1 VFVKLLHRILRW
13 LDDKLARPH
22 ALAVIIGLG
31 VLLNASAL
39 CLGLT
44 ADDHFHAVAL
54 REDLRSAGMER
65 APWDL
70 FAFAKDPA
78 SNQALM
84 EEGVFPWWTDPA
96 LVISFLRPLSSLT
109 LWLDH
114 ALWPHSAVLMHVHSL
129 LWFVLLLLAV
139 WTLYRDLIA
148 SHATAAL
155 ALLLYALDDA
165 RSYPVAWVANRNALV
180 ALVPGFFAIYAHHR
194 YRSGGARAFAV
205 AAPLALA
212 FGLAGGE
219 PALPVC
225 GYLFAYALFLD
236 RASLSSRLFS
246 LLPYAALVIAWRVL
260 YDRLGYG
267 ALNSGIYLDPGRE
280 PLTFAA
286 AAAVRLPILML
297 SQFALPM
304 SDLWEAYPL
313 FGAWLQPAV
322 LCFALGALGALLW
335 LLWPL
340 LRREAHVRFWALGC
354 VLAALPVCGTHPED
368 RVLTAASL
376 GGAALVAT
384 FLSATLQ
391 GEVGRPSG
399 VTTAAALALLVIH
412 LVVAPLILPA
422 RILAIDS
429 MERLMLASDG
439 SIPRGPLASHQ
450 TVVLLNPPL
459 DLFAVYLPPFRLARG
474 IGMPRSLRWLATGE
488 SALRV
493 SRIDAQ
499 TLKITPDDGFLWSSS
514 QRMFRRAER
523 SFQPGERVRLSDVV
537 FEVTE
542 LTADGRP
549 ASVVARFGHS
559 LDAPDFVWLQ
569 WDKRAYRSFALPPV
583 GGSVRVPAVDLRELL
598 LN

>member
-1 VFVKLLHRILRW
+1 MKLLQRILRW
-13 LDDKLARPH
+13 LDEKLARPH
-22 ALAVIIGLG
+22 ALAAIIALG
-31 VLLNASAL
+31 VLLNATAL

-54 REDLRSAGMER
+54 RDDVRSSGMER

-70 FAFAKDPA
+70 FAFAKDPQ
-78 SNQALM
+78 SNLALM
-84 EEGVFPWWTDPA
+84 EEGAFPWWTDPT

-114 ALWPHSAVLMHVHSL
+114 ALWPHSSALMHVHSL
-129 LWFVLLLLAV
+129 LWFVLLLLTV
-139 WTLYRDLIA
+139 WALYRNLFA
-148 SHATAAL
+148 SRLSAAL

-180 ALVPGFFAIYAHHR
+180 ALVPGFLAIYAHHR
-194 YRSGGARAFAV
+194 YRSESALAFGL

-212 FGLAGGE
+212 VGLAGGE

-225 GYLFAYALFLD
+225 GYLAAYALFLD
-236 RASLSSRLFS
+236 RASLASRCLS
-246 LLPYAALVIAWRVL
+246 LLPYAALVIAWRAL

-286 AAAVRLPILML
+286 AAAERLPILML

-313 FGAWLQPAV
+313 LGAWLQPTV
-322 LCFALGALGALLW
+322 LCFALLALLALAW
-335 LLWPL
+335 LFWPL
-340 LRREAHVRFWALGC
+340 LRRDALARFWALGC

-376 GGAALVAT
+376 GGAALIAS
-384 FLSATLQ
+384 FLSAGRQ
-391 GEVGRPSG
+391 GETGRPSG
-399 VTTAAALALLVIH
+399 VITTVSLTLLGIH
-412 LVVAPLILPA
+412 LVVAPLLLPA

-439 SIPRGPLASHQ
+439 SIPSGPAASEQ

-488 SALRV
+488 SALTV
-493 SRIDAQ
+493 TRIDAH
-499 TLKITPDDGFLWSSS
+499 TLKITPDDGFLSSSS

-523 SFQPGERVRLSDVV
+523 PIPVGERVRLSDVA
-537 FEVTE
+537 FEVTQ

-549 ASVVARFGHS
+549 ASVSAHFAQP
-559 LDAPDFVWLQ
+559 LDAAEFVWLQ
-569 WDKRAYRSFALPPV
+569 WEKRAYHAFTLPVV
-583 GGSVRVPAVDLRELL
+583 GESVRVPAVDLRELL